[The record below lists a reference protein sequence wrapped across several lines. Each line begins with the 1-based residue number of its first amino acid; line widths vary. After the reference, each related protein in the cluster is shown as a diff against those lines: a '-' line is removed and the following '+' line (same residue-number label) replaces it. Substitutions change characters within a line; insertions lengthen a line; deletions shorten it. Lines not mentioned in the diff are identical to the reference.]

1 MIGPV
6 EYERW
11 RAIHH
16 LVKPSQ
22 AWPNEQLCGA
32 MDFRDLLRTLTRHW
46 VVAFLAG
53 SFVLM
58 LGMAA
63 AFVPEKTYSSTAT
76 LVLDLAANTDADLS
90 IQQINFLL
98 PALQEWAQSDSLR
111 DAAQT
116 RVPEGLRQPR
126 PAIAAAVDESVVQ
139 ITASGASPQAVA
151 VWANAVSEE
160 LIVERSGT
168 GPLEVVLLDPASEP
182 SSPTA
187 PNPRPILLAS
197 MVIALIAAVFAALAA
212 DRIMQA
218 FDTRHAVRERLGT
231 TILGEIPKFARSER
245 KLPIVKLFRNGSGA
259 SNEVFTAFETIRINV
274 EFRLLDSS
282 DRAISVISLDRHAG
296 KTTVA
301 AGMCCAMSKVGRDV
315 VAIEADLRRPTL
327 AEQLGTGRR
336 YGIGDLFASGDN
348 DVTLQS
354 TTYATLKVLTAGL
367 PVGRAA
373 DVIGSTLPRVVD
385 ELVAPGR
392 TIVVDSPPLRGA
404 PESSIVV
411 SKAHHVI
418 LVVSHDQTDLD
429 TLSEAV
435 ARINEAGGALLG
447 IVINR
452 VPRRKVRKDAY
463 PEFNDRRQK
472 RGDVEIPEPWNTHD
486 VQGLPDPEVVD
497 DIPSTIK

>member
-1 MIGPV
+1 
-6 EYERW
+6 
-11 RAIHH
+11 
-16 LVKPSQ
+16 
-22 AWPNEQLCGA
+22 

-46 VVAFLAG
+46 AVGLLVG

-63 AFVPEKTYSSTAT
+63 AFLPQKSYSATST
-76 LVLDLAANTDADLS
+76 LVLDLATNTDADLS

-111 DAAQT
+111 DAAEE
-116 RVPEGLRQPR
+116 RVPDDLQRPR
-126 PAIAAAVDESVVQ
+126 PGISSTVESSVLQ
-139 ITASGASPQAVA
+139 ITATGASPEGVA
-151 VWANAVSEE
+151 AWANAVSEE
-160 LIVERSGT
+160 LILERSGA
-168 GPLEVVLLDPASEP
+168 GPLEVVLLDPAQEP
-182 SSPTA
+182 RSPSA

-197 MVIALIAAVFAALAA
+197 MVVALIAAVFAALAA
-212 DRIMQA
+212 DRIRQA

-245 KLPIVKLFRNGSGA
+245 KLPIVKLFREESRS

-274 EFRLLDSS
+274 EFRLLDSPDS
-282 DRAISVISLDRHAG
+282 ALSIISLDRHAG

-327 AEQLGTGRR
+327 AEQLGTPRR
-336 YGIGDLFASGDN
+336 YGLGDLFASGDT
-348 DVTLQS
+348 DIALQPTSYSTLS
-354 TTYATLKVLTAGL
+354 VLTAGL

-373 DVIGSTLPRVVD
+373 DVIGSTLPRVID
-385 ELVAPGR
+385 ELAAPGR

-411 SKAHHVI
+411 SKAPHVI

-435 ARINEAGGALLG
+435 ARINEAGGVLLG
-447 IVINR
+447 IVINH
-452 VPRRKVRKDAY
+452 VPRRRVRKDAY
-463 PEFNDRRQK
+463 PEFSERRQK
-472 RGDVEIPEPWNTHD
+472 RNEVGEVEMSGVRGAED
-486 VQGLPDPEVVD
+486 LPGPEVPNDLPWSV
-497 DIPSTIK
+497 K